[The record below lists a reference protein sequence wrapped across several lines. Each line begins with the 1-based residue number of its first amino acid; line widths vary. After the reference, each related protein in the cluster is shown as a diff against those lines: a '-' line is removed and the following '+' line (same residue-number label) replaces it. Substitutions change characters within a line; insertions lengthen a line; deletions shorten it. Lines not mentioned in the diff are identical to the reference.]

1 MQSIIHLSIFLTDE
15 QLNNT
20 LSNSIFDFEQLAR
33 ISNIL
38 IAKFAIQQA
47 YI

>member
-1 MQSIIHLSIFLTDE
+1 MQSILPFELLTDE

-20 LSNSIFDFEQLAR
+20 LSNSIFDFKTACKNPKH
-33 ISNIL
+33 S